1 MKIQDI
7 LDNSGTKLSMIV
19 MSNLSDMSLLSQ
31 DGLDFATE
39 FCKWIIMISNGDL
52 NLRVNVDRLID
63 MYNNYKNQ

>member
-19 MSNLSDMSLLSQ
+19 MSNLSDMPLLSQ
-31 DGLDFATE
+31 DKIYSSTE
-39 FCKWIIMISNGDL
+39 FCKWVIMISNGDL
-52 NLRVNVDRLID
+52 NLRVNVHRLID